1 MRTQPYLPPATR
13 AVKGNHRSGWGL
25 AQLHGNQ
32 RWSVPLDVP
41 RHFLPAAPMGCDG
54 PPGIPRFQRSAY
66 GWAEVSLSHTADHRP
81 AGCRPAGSECP
92 SRSSPWGD
100 LGGTSG
106 LALAP
111 HLAVGMDWMKCVFG
125 CQGSGKDFPVGKFS
139 EKALLSISH
148 GKAHCSWPFFSFFKK
163 LFQLRIYPLQPAR
176 YCGTLHPF
184 CLSDFRLLFLQ
195 EVDPPQQILLCLSQ
209 GGYRLF

>member
-1 MRTQPYLPPATR
+1 MTSPGISFRLPPWGVTA
-13 AVKGNHRSGWGL
+13 HRESPGFNARPMAGQKYHCPTL
-25 AQLHGNQ
+25 RIIA
-32 RWSVPLDVP
+32 
-41 RHFLPAAPMGCDG
+41 LPGAA
-54 PPGIPRFQRSAY
+54 RQFQNVLFA
-66 GWAEVSLSHTADHRP
+66 P
-81 AGCRPAGSECP
+81 
-92 SRSSPWGD
+92 SPWED
-100 LGGTSG
+100 LRGTSG

-125 CQGSGKDFPVGKFS
+125 CQGSRKDFPVGKFS

-176 YCGTLHPF
+176 YCGTLHPL

-195 EVDPPQQILLCLSQ
+195 KVDPPQQILLRLSQ

>member
-1 MRTQPYLPPATR
+1 MGIRGGVFHLTSPGISFRLPPWGVTA
-13 AVKGNHRSGWGL
+13 HRESPGFNARPMAGQKYHCPTLRIIALPGAARQLQNVLL
-25 AQLHGNQ
+25 AP
-32 RWSVPLDVP
+32 S
-41 RHFLPAAPMGCDG
+41 
-54 PPGIPRFQRSAY
+54 PG
-66 GWAEVSLSHTADHRP
+66 
-81 AGCRPAGSECP
+81 
-92 SRSSPWGD
+92 GD
-100 LGGTSG
+100 LCGTSG
-106 LALAP
+106 LALVP

-125 CQGSGKDFPVGKFS
+125 CQGSGKDLPVGKSS

-176 YCGTLHPF
+176 YCGTLHPL

-195 EVDPPQQILLCLSQ
+195 EVDPPQQILLRLPQ